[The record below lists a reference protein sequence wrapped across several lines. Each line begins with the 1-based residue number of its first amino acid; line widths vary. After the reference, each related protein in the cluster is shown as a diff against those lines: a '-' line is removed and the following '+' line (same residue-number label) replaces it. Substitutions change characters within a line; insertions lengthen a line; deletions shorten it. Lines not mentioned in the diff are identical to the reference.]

1 RSKEG
6 FYDVIVG
13 QAAESDRSL
22 SYVHGYTA
30 TLDQATGDAARL
42 ARQMRLEYPPVVF
55 SWPSGGAQFPGDYE
69 DAQEVARTS
78 SSALKEMIREVNL
91 RAGVTP
97 DLMTHSMGARVLV
110 GSMSADDR
118 SGRGVMEAEDV
129 MMVAPEVAG
138 SELRA

>member
-1 RSKEG
+1 RPGGAGESPCPTGEHLETFCGDVTTHTCFLKEERSKEG

-30 TLDQATGDAARL
+30 TLDQATGDADRL

-55 SWPSGGAQFPGDYE
+55 SWPSSGAQFPGDYE

-78 SSALKEMIREVNL
+78 RSA
-91 RAGVTP
+91 
-97 DLMTHSMGARVLV
+97 
-110 GSMSADDR
+110 
-118 SGRGVMEAEDV
+118 
-129 MMVAPEVAG
+129 
-138 SELRA
+138 